1 MFLPAD
7 VPHRHEENMQIQQT
21 ELHSLGTIWLSL
33 FGFFELIKKKSLMTN
48 GTFALVALVS
58 MRRPDNRS
66 MLTDW
71 WQIFLFKGWRDTDS
85 HLLLQTTRDQC
96 DGALSWSICSK
107 KDLWISSSKYAFQVI
122 LYRLQKHSLHW
133 FLRLYLEFKKL
144 NSFRYTHVCVRGKLE

>member
-1 MFLPAD
+1 
-7 VPHRHEENMQIQQT
+7 
-21 ELHSLGTIWLSL
+21 
-33 FGFFELIKKKSLMTN
+33 MTN

-58 MRRPDNRS
+58 MRRPVNRS

-107 KDLWISSSKYAFQVI
+107 KDLWISSSKYAFQLI

-144 NSFRYTHVCVRGKLE
+144 NSFRYTHVCVRGKLECQRPPLIHIYVLLLDHLSLPIPPSKRNNLGFYNRQTLD